1 MKHVHEPTSGSIAAN
16 HRHAFT
22 NESFN
27 YLANFDLHG
36 SEIEWAAK
44 VRLQDDVVGEL
55 RGNATLTRQ
64 SSGAV
69 DTVRHAVNQAIDGR
83 DFFDRPDQSLRQA
96 LSKAAAVLPETS
108 SAEQP
113 TEVMVEESPQ

>member
-1 MKHVHEPTSGSIAAN
+1 MKHLHAQRSGSIAAN

-44 VRLQDDVVGEL
+44 VRFQDDVVGEL
-55 RGNATLTRQ
+55 RGNAALTRQ
-64 SSGAV
+64 SSRVV
-69 DTVRHAVNQAIDGR
+69 DEVRHAVNQAIDGR
-83 DFFDRPDQSLRQA
+83 DFFD
-96 LSKAAAVLPETS
+96 
-108 SAEQP
+108 
-113 TEVMVEESPQ
+113 